1 MSMRYSDDIIE
12 EVRQK
17 NDIVDVVSQ
26 YVRLTRRGSTYFGLC
41 PFHNEKTPSFSV
53 TPGKQMYYCFG
64 CGAGGNVYNFIM
76 EYENYTFGE
85 ALKHLADRAGVEL
98 PKIEYSREVREK
110 AEQRAELLEINKQ
123 AAQYY
128 YYQLRTEG
136 GKIGY
141 QYLSGRGLSEETM
154 RKFGLGYSD
163 KFGGG
168 LYKFLKSKGYSDE
181 RLRESGLFNVDERHG
196 MYDKFWNRVIFPIMD
211 VNNRV
216 IGFGGRVMGDGK
228 PKYLNSPETKIFDK
242 SRNLYGL
249 NIARTTRKKYLILCE
264 GYMDVISMHQA
275 GFTNAVASLGTALTS
290 GHASLLKRY
299 TQEVLLLYDSDEA
312 GIRAALRGIP
322 ILRDAGV
329 SSRVVNLKPYKDPD
343 EFIKNMGAEA
353 FEERLGQASDSFMF
367 RVSIAES
374 EFPMDEPQGQNRF
387 FERCAELLLELKD
400 ELERNLYIEAIVKKY
415 RGQYGVSVEDL
426 RKRVNTL
433 ALKGTP
439 AENRTQPKTS
449 GGQNKKKK
457 ESASDQ
463 VQKLMLTWLVTYPG
477 IFDKVAQYLN
487 AEDFIVPLYKEVAQM
502 LFRQREEE
510 GQVNPAKLLNS
521 FTDSEEQREV
531 ASLFNAT
538 IHLETQQEQDR
549 AFADTLLR
557 IKAESLAEK
566 NRNLDPTDMVGLQQ
580 ILREKKELEELGRKR
595 QELHISFE

>member
-1 MSMRYSDDIIE
+1 MRYSDDIIE

-26 YVRLTRRGSTYFGLC
+26 YVKLTRKGSSYFGLC

-64 CGAGGNVYNFIM
+64 CGAGGNVFNFIM

-98 PKIEYSREVREK
+98 PQIEYSKEVREK
-110 AEQRAELLEINKQ
+110 AQERAELLEINKQ
-123 AAQYY
+123 AAQYF
-128 YYQLRTEG
+128 YYQLRTEKG
-136 GKIGY
+136 AQGY
-141 QYLSGRGLSEETM
+141 QYLTGRGLSEETM

-168 LYKFLKSKGYSDE
+168 LYQFLKSKGYSDD

-249 NIARTTRKKYLILCE
+249 NVARTTRRKYLILCE

-312 GIRAALRGIP
+312 GVRAALRAIP
-322 ILRDAGV
+322 ILREAGV
-329 SSRVVNLKPYKDPD
+329 NSRVVNLRPYKDPD
-343 EFIKNMGAEA
+343 EFIKNLGAEA
-353 FEERLGQASDSFMF
+353 FEERLEQASDSFMF

-374 EFPMDEPQGQNRF
+374 EFPMEEPQGQNRF
-387 FERCAELLLELKD
+387 FERCAEMLLELKD

-415 RGQYGVSVEDL
+415 RGQYGISVEDL

-439 AENRTQPKTS
+439 AERRIQPKKS
-449 GGQNKKKK
+449 QEGAPKKKK
-457 ESASDQ
+457 DSASDQ
-463 VQKLMLTWLVTYPG
+463 AQKLMLTWIVTYPK
-477 IFDKVAQYLN
+477 IFDKVAQYLTP
-487 AEDFIVPLYKEVAQM
+487 EDFVVPLYREVAQM
-502 LFRQREEE
+502 LFSQREEGE
-510 GQVNPAKLLNS
+510 VNPARLLNS

-538 IHLETQQEQDR
+538 IHLETPKEQDQ

-557 IKAESLAEK
+557 IKTESLAER
-566 NRNLDPTDMVGLQQ
+566 NRNWNPTDMAGFQE
-580 ILREKKELEELGRKR
+580 IIKAKKELEELGRKR
-595 QELHISFE
+595 RDLHISFE

>member
-433 ALKGTP
+433 ALKGTL

-463 VQKLMLTWLVTYPG
+463 AQKLMLTWLITYPG

-566 NRNLDPTDMVGLQQ
+566 NRNLDPTDMAGLQQ